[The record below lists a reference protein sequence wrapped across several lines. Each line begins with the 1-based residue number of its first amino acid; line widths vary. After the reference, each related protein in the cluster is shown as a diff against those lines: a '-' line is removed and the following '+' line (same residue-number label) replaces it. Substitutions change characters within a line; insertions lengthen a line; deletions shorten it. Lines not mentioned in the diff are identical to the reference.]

1 MLQILNHDFIM
12 FSVIYSTGNP
22 LTNYLYPDKEVEVL
36 TLKNPFVLDV
46 DY

>member
-1 MLQILNHDFIM
+1 MLLVLSHPFIV

>member
-1 MLQILNHDFIM
+1 MMQ
-12 FSVIYSTGNP
+12 STGNP
-22 LTNYLYPDKEVEVL
+22 LTNYLHPDKQVEVL